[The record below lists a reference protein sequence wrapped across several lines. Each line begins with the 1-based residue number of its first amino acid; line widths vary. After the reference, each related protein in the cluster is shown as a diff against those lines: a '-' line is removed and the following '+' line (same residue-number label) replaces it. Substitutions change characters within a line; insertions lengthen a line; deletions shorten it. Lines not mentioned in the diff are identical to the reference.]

1 MAIKCV
7 FFDFDGV
14 LRSWDYE
21 ANTMEEEYGFPH
33 GGMWEVAF
41 TPENVVPAVR
51 GEITDEQWRSNVAQL
66 LTEKF
71 PDSDVSGAMDAW
83 QKHYGVLVPEVLE
96 IITECKAKV
105 PIAMLSNA
113 TSRLNYDLE
122 KLGIAD
128 LFDFVFNVSEIGS
141 IKPEPDIYN
150 HVLQAAAVTP
160 GEAFFTD
167 DMPENVDAAV
177 QLGWTGHLFENAAG
191 LRTALVESG
200 VL

>member
-1 MAIKCV
+1 MPIKCV

-41 TPENVVPAVR
+41 TPENVVPAIR
-51 GEITDEQWRSNVAQL
+51 GEITDEQWRSNVAQM

-128 LFDFVFNVSEIGS
+128 LFDFVFNASEIGS
-141 IKPEPDIYN
+141 IKPEPDI
-150 HVLQAAAVTP
+150 
-160 GEAFFTD
+160 
-167 DMPENVDAAV
+167 
-177 QLGWTGHLFENAAG
+177 
-191 LRTALVESG
+191 
-200 VL
+200 

>member
-33 GGMWEVAF
+33 GGMWDIAF
-41 TPENVVPAVR
+41 SPEIVFPAIR
-51 GEITDEQWRSNVAQL
+51 GEITDEEWRSNVAQL
-66 LTEKF
+66 VTEKF
-71 PDSDVSGAMDAW
+71 PDGDILGAMDAW
-83 QKHYGVLVPEVLE
+83 QTHHGVLVPEVLE
-96 IITECKAKV
+96 IISECKTKM

-113 TSRLNYDLE
+113 TSRLDYDLE
-122 KLGIAD
+122 KLGIAN
-128 LFDFVFNVSEIGS
+128 LFDFVFNASEIGS
-141 IKPEPDIYN
+141 IKPEPEIFA
-150 HVLQAAAVTP
+150 HVVQVAGVTP

-167 DMPENVDAAV
+167 DLTENVDAALE
-177 QLGWTGHLFENAAG
+177 LGWTGHLFESAAG
-191 LRTALVESG
+191 LRTALVEAG

>member
-33 GGMWEVAF
+33 GGMWKVAF
-41 TPENVVPAVR
+41 TPENVFPAIR
-51 GEITDEQWRSNVAQL
+51 GEITDEQWRSNVAQQ

-96 IITECKAKV
+96 IIKECKAKM
-105 PIAMLSNA
+105 PIALLSNA

-128 LFDFVFNVSEIGS
+128 LFDFVFNASEIGS
-141 IKPEPDIYN
+141 IKPEPDIFT
-150 HVLQAAAVTP
+150 HVLNLAGVKTS
-160 GEAFFTD
+160 EAFFTD
-167 DMPENVDAAV
+167 DIAENVDVAV
-177 QLGWTGHLFENAAG
+177 QLGWTGHLFNNAVG
-191 LRTALVESG
+191 LRTALVETG

>member
-1 MAIKCV
+1 MPIKCV

-41 TPENVVPAVR
+41 TPENVVPAIR
-51 GEITDEQWRSNVAQL
+51 GEITDEQWRSNVAQM

-71 PDSDVSGAMDAW
+71 LDSDVSGAMDAW

-128 LFDFVFNVSEIGS
+128 LFDFVFNASEIGS

-150 HVLQAAAVTP
+150 HVLHVV
-160 GEAFFTD
+160 GVKKSEAFFTD
-167 DMPENVDAAV
+167 DIPENVDAAV
-177 QLGWTGHLFENAAG
+177 RLGWTGHLFQNADG